1 MTLLINMLEQA
12 GEVAHKVLWN
22 KNIWCLALISYNAF
36 STFEM
41 RAIQDNFFF
50 SNLLR
55 SQDVSLIMKIQF
67 YVDIT
72 LLCINHNRSCEL
84 MKNLCPRRSEITKL
98 VILELASAYE
108 PKGLN
113 NSIDSH
119 GTIC

>member
-72 LLCINHNRSCEL
+72 LLCINHNRSC
-84 MKNLCPRRSEITKL
+84 
-98 VILELASAYE
+98 
-108 PKGLN
+108 
-113 NSIDSH
+113 
-119 GTIC
+119 